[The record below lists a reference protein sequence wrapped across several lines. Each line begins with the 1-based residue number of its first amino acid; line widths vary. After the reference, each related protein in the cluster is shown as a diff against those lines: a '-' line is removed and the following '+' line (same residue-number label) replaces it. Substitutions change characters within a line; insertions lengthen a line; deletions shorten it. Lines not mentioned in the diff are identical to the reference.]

1 MDLDPASVIL
11 VGSLA
16 SLGAGLAT
24 TVGALPALLLRNI
37 SEQLQDVLLGFA
49 AGVMLAASFFS
60 LILPGLEA
68 AAGQGAGEVAAV
80 SIVIAGILSGAL
92 ALWLIHRYAPHEHF
106 VTGPEGPAT
115 EKVRR
120 IWLFVIAI
128 TLHNFPEGLAVGVG
142 FGGGDFGNGM
152 AIAIGIGLQNMP
164 EGLAVALALL
174 TLNYSRG
181 QALLVAALTGL
192 VEPLGGALGVGA
204 VTVSQSL
211 LPWGLAFAA
220 GAMIFVI
227 SDEIIPETH
236 RKGMQAHGTAGLMV
250 GLVVM
255 MFLDVVLG

>member
-1 MDLDPASVIL
+1 MSPDTSSIIL
-11 VGSLA
+11 VGTLA

-24 TVGALPALLLRNI
+24 AIGALPALLLRNI
-37 SEQLQDVLLGFA
+37 SEQAQDVMLGFA
-49 AGVMLAASFFS
+49 AGVMLSASFFS
-60 LILPGLEA
+60 LIIPGIA
-68 AAGQGAGEVAAV
+68 AAEAQGASNVAAV
-80 SIVIAGILSGAL
+80 SIVSVGILAGAG

-106 VTGPEGPAT
+106 IAGPEGPVTAR
-115 EKVRR
+115 VRR

-142 FGGGDFGNGM
+142 FGGGDLDNGF
-152 AIAIGIGLQNMP
+152 ALAIGIGLQNLP

-174 TLNYSRG
+174 ALDYSRV
-181 QALLVAALTGL
+181 QAFVVASLTGL
-192 VEPLGGALGVGA
+192 VEPLGGLVGVST
-204 VTVSQSL
+204 VTFAAPL

-236 RKGMQAHGTAGLMV
+236 RKGMQTHGTAGLMV

>member
-1 MDLDPASVIL
+1 MPPDQPSVIL
-11 VGSLA
+11 LGLLA

-24 TVGALPALLLRNI
+24 GVGALPALLLRGL
-37 SEQLQDVLLGFA
+37 SEQLQDVMLGFA
-49 AGVMLAASFFS
+49 AGVMLAAAFFS
-60 LILPGLEA
+60 LIIPGLEA
-68 AAGQGAGEVAAV
+68 AGAQGAGDVGAV
-80 SIVIAGILSGAL
+80 TIVIAGILAGAA
-92 ALWLIHRYAPHEHF
+92 ALWLVHRYAPHEHF
-106 VTGPEGPAT
+106 VTGREGPAT
-115 EKVRR
+115 PTVLR

-142 FGGGDFGNGM
+142 FGGGNVANGT
-152 AIAIGIGLQNMP
+152 ALAIGIGLQNLP

-174 TLNYSRG
+174 TLDYSKA
-181 QALLVAALTGL
+181 QALLVATLTGL
-192 VEPLGGALGVGA
+192 VEPLGGLIGVAA
-204 VTVSQSL
+204 VTLAEPL

-236 RKGMQAHGTAGLMV
+236 RKGLQTHGTAGLMV

>member
-1 MDLDPASVIL
+1 MIPDTASVIL
-11 VGSLA
+11 LGTLA

-24 TVGALPALLLRNI
+24 TLGALPTLLLRDI
-37 SEQLQDVLLGFA
+37 SEQLQDVMLGFA

-60 LILPGLEA
+60 LIIPGLEA
-68 AAGQGAGEVAAV
+68 AGEQGAGEIAAV
-80 SIVIAGILSGAL
+80 SIVIAGILSGAA
-92 ALWLIHRYAPHEHF
+92 ALWLIHRYVPHEHF

-115 EKVRR
+115 AKVRR

-142 FGGGDFGNGM
+142 FGGGDLGNGV
-152 AIAIGIGLQNMP
+152 ALAIGIGLQNMP

-174 TLNYSRG
+174 TLNYSRA
-181 QALLVAALTGL
+181 QALVVAALTGL
-192 VEPLGGALGVGA
+192 VEPIGGLVGA
-204 VTVSQSL
+204 GAVSVAAPL

-236 RKGMQAHGTAGLMV
+236 RKGLQTHGTAGLMV